1 MNPEDVQLGITRQ
14 RLLDAAG
21 EVFAEQ
27 GFRAATVRE
36 ICRRAEANVAAVNYH
51 FGDKEKLYA
60 AVLEYAHRCAMQN
73 VPLTPLIDATPEQ
86 RLRGFV
92 HAMIRGFLG
101 EGRPTWHAKLMTRE
115 IAEPTGMLEVIVES
129 NVRPRFMLVKSIV
142 QDLLGG
148 RGTDD
153 ELRRC
158 AWSIVGQCFFYR
170 FGYPVLK
177 KLHPPLT
184 YDDPEIAAIAD
195 HIATFSLGGIKQ
207 LAATMNAEQGGRS

>member
-1 MNPEDVQLGITRQ
+1 MTGEILQLGVTRQ
-14 RLLDAAG
+14 RILEAAG

-51 FGDKEKLYA
+51 FGDKETLYA
-60 AVLEYAHRCAMQN
+60 EVLKYAHACAMAH
-73 VPLTPLIDATPEQ
+73 VPSAPAPDATPEQ

-92 HAMIRGFLG
+92 HAMVRGFLG
-101 EGRPTWHAKLMTRE
+101 EGRPAWHAKLMTRE
-115 IAEPTGMLEVIVES
+115 IAEPTGMLEVIVEG
-129 NVRPRFMLVKSIV
+129 NVRPRFMLVKSII

-158 AWSIVGQCFFYR
+158 AWSVVGQCFFYR
-170 FGYPVLK
+170 FGFPVLK
-177 KLHPPLT
+177 RLHPPLK
-184 YDDPEIAAIAD
+184 YDEAEIAQIAD
-195 HIATFSLGGIKQ
+195 HIANFSLGAIKE
-207 LAATMNAEQGGRS
+207 LAARKAKEAASS

>member
-1 MNPEDVQLGITRQ
+1 MAVHGTIDLAITRQ

-21 EVFAEQ
+21 EEFAEH
-27 GFRAATVRE
+27 GFRATTVRE
-36 ICRRAEANVAAVNYH
+36 ICRRAQANVAAVNYH
-51 FGDKEKLYA
+51 FGDKENLYA
-60 AVLEYAHRCAMQN
+60 AVLEYAHRCAMEK
-73 VPLTPLIDATPEQ
+73 VPSAPAVGATAEQ

-92 HAMIRGFLG
+92 YAMIRGFLG
-101 EGRPTWHAKLMTRE
+101 EGRPAWHAKLMTRE

-148 RGTDD
+148 KGTDD

-177 KLHPPLT
+177 RLHPPLT
-184 YDDPEIAAIAD
+184 YDETEMNAIAD
-195 HIATFSLGGIKQ
+195 HIASFSLCAIKQ
-207 LAATMNAEQGGRS
+207 LAATKKAGPA

>member
-1 MNPEDVQLGITRQ
+1 
-14 RLLDAAG
+14 LLDAAG
-21 EVFAEQ
+21 EVFAEL

-51 FGDKEKLYA
+51 FGAKETLYGE
-60 AVLEYAHRCAMQN
+60 VLKFAHAQAMQH
-73 VPLTPLIDATPEQ
+73 VPSAPVPDATPEQ

-92 HAMIRGFLG
+92 HAMIRGFLA
-101 EGRPTWHAKLMTRE
+101 EGRPAWHAKLMTRE
-115 IAEPTGMLEVIVES
+115 ISEPTGMLEVIVET
-129 NVRPRFMLVKSIV
+129 NVRPRFVMVKSII

-158 AWSIVGQCFFYR
+158 AWSVVGQCFFYR

-177 KLHPPLT
+177 RLHPPLK
-184 YDDPEIAAIAD
+184 YDDAEIAAIAD
-195 HIATFSLGGIKQ
+195 HIANFSLCAIKE
-207 LAATMNAEQGGRS
+207 LAARKARES

>member
-1 MNPEDVQLGITRQ
+1 MSNDDVQLGITRQ
-14 RLLDAAG
+14 RLLEAAG
-21 EVFAEQ
+21 EVFAAQ

-60 AVLEYAHRCAMQN
+60 AVLEYAHRCARQN
-73 VPLTPLIDATPEQ
+73 VPSTPLIDAMPEQ

-101 EGRPTWHAKLMTRE
+101 EGRPAWHAKLMTRE

-148 RGTDD
+148 RATDD

-177 KLHPPLT
+177 KLHPPLK
-184 YDDPEIAAIAD
+184 YDDAEIAAIAE
-195 HIATFSLGGIKQ
+195 HIATFSLGAIKQ
-207 LAATMNAEQGGRS
+207 LGGTKKAEQGARS

>member
-1 MNPEDVQLGITRQ
+1 MTQAELENAVTRH
-14 RLLDAAG
+14 RLLEAAG
-21 EVFAEQ
+21 QEFAER
-27 GFRAATVRE
+27 GFRQATVRD
-36 ICRRAEANVAAVNYH
+36 ICKRADANVAAINYH

-73 VPLTPLIDATPEQ
+73 VPSAPLIDATPEQ

-195 HIATFSLGGIKQ
+195 HIATFSLCAIKQ
-207 LAATMNAEQGGRS
+207 LAAQKATAS

>member
-1 MNPEDVQLGITRQ
+1 MSDEEIELGVTRQ
-14 RLLDAAG
+14 GLLDAAG

-51 FGDKEKLYA
+51 FGDKERLYA
-60 AVLEYAHRCAMQN
+60 EVLQHTHRYAMQN
-73 VPLTPLIDATPEQ
+73 VPSAAVTGATAQ
-86 RLRGFV
+86 DRLRGFV
-92 HAMIRGFLG
+92 FAMLSGLLT
-101 EGRPTWHAKLMTRE
+101 EGRPAWHAKLMMRE
-115 IAEPTGMLEVIVES
+115 MAEPTGMLDRIVEDS
-129 NVRPRFMLVKSIV
+129 IRPRFMMVKSIV

-177 KLHPPLT
+177 RLHPPLK
-184 YDDPEIAAIAD
+184 YEDAEIQKIAD
-195 HIATFSLGGIKQ
+195 HIASFSLCAIKEM
-207 LAATMNAEQGGRS
+207 AAKRKRQS